1 MVSST
6 RSSVIPTLVLSSY
19 QGAAFVVEQ
28 LASLREQTHQT
39 WRLLVRDDGS
49 QDDTPA
55 LLRQEAQR
63 DERIV
68 VVEDGQGRLGPARS
82 YSRLLERALDE
93 GADWV
98 ALCDQDDWW
107 LPQKLGRLVERAEE
121 LDSEA
126 PWLLHSDLSVVG
138 PDLELRHRSLFASM
152 GLRHESEH
160 ALQVLMVQN
169 FVTGCSAFVSRG
181 LLEAA
186 LPVPASCV
194 MHDWWLALCAA
205 AEGRI
210 AFETEPLV
218 LYRQHAGNALGA
230 RSLVDSVKASAGR
243 AISRRRSSPQEFLAT
258 LRQAAALERHLMS
271 RSECGQGGSRLAES
285 LAFLAGYLDL
295 FRTDSG
301 RLRRVVSLQRWG
313 VKRQSLLLDASL
325 KLRLLTWS
333 NHDPSLAA
341 AAVSEASA

>member
-1 MVSST
+1 MSESS
-6 RSSVIPTLVLSSY
+6 SSRM
-19 QGAAFVVEQ
+19 G
-28 LASLREQTHQT
+28 
-39 WRLLVRDDGS
+39 WGGS
-49 QDDTPA
+49 VP
-55 LLRQEAQR
+55 R
-63 DERIV
+63 
-68 VVEDGQGRLGPARS
+68 GS

-107 LPQKLGRLVERAEE
+107 LPQKLERLVERAEE

-152 GLRHESEH
+152 GLRHEAEH
-160 ALQVLMVQN
+160 ALQVLLVQN

-210 AFETEPLV
+210 AFESEPPRLV
-218 LYRQHAGNALGA
+218 SPACGGTHWEPSLLWI
-230 RSLVDSVKASAGR
+230 RSKPAPIVQSAGDDHHR
-243 AISRRRSSPQEFLAT
+243 KSSWRRFDRPRRLSDISCVAQ
-258 LRQAAALERHLMS
+258 
-271 RSECGQGGSRLAES
+271 
-285 LAFLAGYLDL
+285 
-295 FRTDSG
+295 
-301 RLRRVVSLQRWG
+301 
-313 VKRQSLLLDASL
+313 
-325 KLRLLTWS
+325 
-333 NHDPSLAA
+333 
-341 AAVSEASA
+341 